1 MSHAAPKPN
10 SVALI
15 EPQASRAAN
24 AFASAFRSSLPQVP
38 LHQASAASVGK
49 PTIQHATSTAP
60 AGHLPK
66 THPIPR
72 PIGSLPSDTASTG
85 TPQPTQPVCPRCA
98 RSSGSIVDLRSEW
111 RPVVHFAYHDSF
123 SASHQCLARPSLI
136 FALSMSRHSHTWPML
151 VSFSVVSPL
160 PQTPTHFRCRWPAA
174 TKNDR
179 IAQQAASN
187 PSGHAARVHS
197 STVPHATLPPALS
210 QYRRTGNTERF
221 GFITPPNWFASPAHF
236 VNGRG
241 QSGSVEFGL
250 SVFHMWLQHV
260 VSQFHTDPM
269 LLSFSVVRR
278 FHHGN
283 WHTCVADCHQW

>member
-1 MSHAAPKPN
+1 MATSGSLCIPGFVL
-10 SVALI
+10 SVSSVFGPPVTFALI
-15 EPQASRAAN
+15 MSQSHLA
-24 AFASAFRSSLPQVP
+24 
-38 LHQASAASVGK
+38 
-49 PTIQHATSTAP
+49 HA
-60 AGHLPK
+60 G
-66 THPIPR
+66 
-72 PIGSLPSDTASTG
+72 
-85 TPQPTQPVCPRCA
+85 
-98 RSSGSIVDLRSEW
+98 
-111 RPVVHFAYHDSF
+111 VVF
-123 SASHQCLARPSLI
+123 CGL
-136 FALSMSRHSHTWPML
+136 
-151 VSFSVVSPL
+151 SPL

-210 QYRRTGNTERF
+210 QYRRTGNPERF
-221 GFITPPNWFASPAHF
+221 GFIAAPNWFASPAHF

-241 QSGSVEFGL
+241 HSSSVEFGL
-250 SVFHMWLQHV
+250 SVFHMCPQHV

-278 FHHGN
+278 FHHGH